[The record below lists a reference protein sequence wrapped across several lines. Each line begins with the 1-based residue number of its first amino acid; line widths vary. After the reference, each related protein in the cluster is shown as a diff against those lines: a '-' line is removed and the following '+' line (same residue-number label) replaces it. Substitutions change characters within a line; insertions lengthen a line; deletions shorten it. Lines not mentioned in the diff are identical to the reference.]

1 MQYFE
6 NARFEWRPGLAE
18 GQRIGLT
25 DLGRI
30 YFDQLGEDPRISKT
44 STPGCRPNLVLSLQ
58 VRAFPAK
65 AVTTS
70 NDQQTI
76 YVLVQDQNLQ
86 PVAGASGA
94 ATIRLASGDT
104 LATACEINSR
114 GVGKLTFAFQNQ
126 PNGQLVYV
134 DISVSYNDLGDKT
147 TTSFRIWY

>member
-1 MQYFE
+1 M
-6 NARFEWRPGLAE
+6 AE
-18 GQRIGLT
+18 GQQIGLT

-30 YFDQLGEDPRISKT
+30 YFDQLGEDPAFLK
-44 STPGCRPNLVLSLQ
+44 STPLDAGPNTVLSLQ

-70 NDQQTI
+70 DDNQTV

-86 PVAGASGA
+86 PVAGASGVA
-94 ATIRLASGDT
+94 VISLASGH
-104 LATACEINSR
+104 TAQESFTINNK
-114 GVGKLTFAFQNQ
+114 GVGTFSFGFTNQ

-134 DISVSYNDLGDKT
+134 DINVTYNDLGGKT